1 MSLGLNLVSIAIQ
14 VIVGIIVLAPVLWI
28 AGRLLVGAQKAKFT
42 DAVLI
47 VALGVLL
54 GAAMGS
60 IFSGFIGALVS
71 LVIWLGLVKHFF
83 DCGWGMAL
91 LIAVVALVV
100 FVILAFIL
108 TIVGIL
114 ALGAILGGLL

>member
-108 TIVGIL
+108 TILGIL